1 MAADDDWD
9 PDVFEASQGSQQDGG
24 SHAGSPTRAKKV
36 KKTNLKVK
44 LSPKKK
50 GGKRDKI
57 DRFCFICE
65 TKKKVTADVVHFII
79 RSPRPS
85 GCRPRPKEKCPLSSR

>member
-9 PDVFEASQGSQQDGG
+9 QDVFVASQGSQEDGG
-24 SHAGSPTRAKKV
+24 SHAGSPTRAKTV
-36 KKTNLKVK
+36 KKTHLKVK
-44 LSPKKK
+44 LSLKKK

-57 DRFCFICE
+57 DRLRFIYE
-65 TKKKVTADVVHFII
+65 TKKKVTAYFVHFII

-85 GCRPRPKEKCPLSSR
+85 GCRPRPKDNCPLSRR